1 MQASIKSV
9 YYGENQCSHSRKIRE
24 YAWLLVLGW
33 TALIGMSCYWN
44 ITEQQRVL
52 HKVAMA
58 EARAAI
64 GRDLLYRRWVSS
76 QGGVYVQ
83 ISENTPSNPYLAH
96 VPDRDIRTPSGKN
109 LTLVNPAYMTRKVY
123 ELAQEEKDS
132 FIGRGHLTSLQ
143 PMRPENV
150 PDPWEEKVLRS
161 FEQGAVEGSEVEEM
175 DGQPYMRLMR
185 PFVTENSCLKCH
197 AAQGYQEGDVR
208 GGLSVSI
215 PIQPLIDATH
225 TQIAGALG
233 THAVLWLLG
242 VGVVGLGGR
251 QLSRSAVAQH
261 QVETELHQQARQMEE
276 EIAERQRVQE
286 ALQESQAHLQIVADY
301 ASNWEYWRLPDDSFQ
316 YISPSTASF
325 SGYATEEFI
334 KDRELLFNVV
344 HPDDRELFR
353 NHVHVKDANGRIQ
366 PIDLRIVR
374 KDGEVRWIGH
384 VCREVFAP
392 DGVPWGWRA
401 SNQDITRSKLLEH
414 ELFEQ
419 TRQLEEEVAERETA
433 QEELELLNHSLEEH
447 IDAAVTDLRRK
458 DQVLIQQSR
467 LAAMGEMIN
476 NIAHQWRQP
485 LNNIGLIVQNLQISF
500 DSGTLSKSEVEGEIG
515 KAMTVIMHMS
525 RTIDDF
531 RNFFR
536 EDKEKQR
543 FIVNEVV
550 GRTLAFVSAGLE
562 SRNILVEVE
571 ADQQVSTT
579 GYQNEYAQVLLN
591 IISNASEASLER
603 CIAEPHISIRITSEN
618 GRSVVLL
625 RDNCGGIPDDVM
637 PKIFDP
643 YFTTREPDR
652 GTGIGLYMS
661 KVIIEQNMD
670 GRLTAR
676 NHDGGAEF
684 RIEV

>member
-1 MQASIKSV
+1 MQTSIKSV
-9 YYGENQCSHSRKIRE
+9 YYGDSQCAHSRKIKE
-24 YAWLLVLGW
+24 YAWLLIFGW
-33 TALIGMSCYWN
+33 TSLIGMSCYWN
-44 ITEQQRVL
+44 ITEQQRGL

-83 ISENTPSNPYLAH
+83 ISEKTPSNPYLAH
-96 VPDRDIRTPSGKN
+96 VPDRDLRTPSGKK

-123 ELAQEEKDS
+123 ELAQEEKNS

-143 PMRPENV
+143 PMRPENA

-161 FEQGAVEGSEVEEM
+161 FERGAVEGSEVEEIA
-175 DGQPYMRLMR
+175 GQPYMRLMR

-197 AAQGYQEGDVR
+197 AAQGYQEGDIR

-225 TQIAGALG
+225 SQIAGALG

-251 QLSRSAVAQH
+251 QLSRSAAAQH
-261 QVETELHQQARQMEE
+261 QVETELYQQALQMEE
-276 EIAERQRVQE
+276 EIAERQRAQE
-286 ALQESQAHLQIVADY
+286 ALQESQAHLQVVADY

-316 YISPSTASF
+316 YISPSTAAF
-325 SGYATEEFI
+325 TGYAVEEFI

-353 NHVHVKDANGRIQ
+353 NHVHVKESNGRIQ

-419 TRQLEEEVAERETA
+419 TRQLEEEVAERETT
-433 QEELELLNHSLEEH
+433 QEELELLNHSLEDH

-500 DSGTLSKSEVEGEIG
+500 DSGTLSKREVESEIG

-536 EDKEKQR
+536 EDKEKRR

-550 GRTLAFVSAGLE
+550 GRTLEFVSAGLE
-562 SRNILVEVE
+562 SRNILVEVD

-603 CIAEPHISIRITSEN
+603 CIAEPRIVIRITSEN
-618 GRSVVLL
+618 GRSVVSL
-625 RDNCGGIPDDVM
+625 RDNCGGIPNDIM

-643 YFTTREPDR
+643 YFTTREPDK

-661 KVIIEQNMD
+661 KVIIEQNMN
-670 GRLTAR
+670 GRLTAC
-676 NHDGGAEF
+676 NQDGGAEF